1 MIYINLMPWR
11 ERQRAERQKQFY
23 IMVALAVLAGAA
35 LVFATYGY
43 MGGRIEHQNQ
53 RNQMLQSE
61 IRTLDRQIARIRQL
75 DRERQRL
82 VERIEIIQTLQASRP
97 EAVHLFDQIVLTLP
111 QGTFY
116 QELRQ
121 QGNRI
126 RLVGRSESNTRI
138 SALMRRVDAS
148 PWLRDSQLEIIET
161 RQQGRLQVRDFRLEA
176 RQARPRSGES
186 ADGGDS

>member
-11 ERQRAERQKQFY
+11 ERQRKERQQQFY
-23 IMVALAVLAGAA
+23 VLVGLAVVVGVA
-35 LVFATYGY
+35 LVFASYTY

-82 VERIEIIQTLQASRP
+82 VERIEVIQTLQASRP

-126 RLVGRSESNTRI
+126 RLVGRSESNARI
-138 SALMRRVDAS
+138 SSLMRRVDAS

-161 RQQGRLQVRDFRLEA
+161 RQQGRLLVRDFRLEA
-176 RQARPRSGES
+176 RQTRPRS
-186 ADGGDS
+186 AQGGDS